1 MRLPLLS
8 TAVLGVAVAALPVR
22 PVMADTVLMDTAGF
36 IEGAQ
41 SFVESMQITAPGTL
55 TVTLADVPWLDT
67 IADLS
72 CFFTTTTSVLGAPM
86 GIGTESLAV
95 TPGTIYA
102 HWYGTA
108 AGTYNLG
115 AYTMNVTFSA
125 NGTGATAVGLPGSL
139 FLLLSGLG
147 LLMGWQ
153 RRGPTPPPVHDEAL
167 TI

>member
-1 MRLPLLS
+1 MRLPLLLA
-8 TAVLGVAVAALPVR
+8 AVLGAATVIPVR
-22 PVMADTVLMDTAGF
+22 TVRADTVLMDSAGF

-41 SFVESMQITAPGTL
+41 SFVEPLQITAPGTL

-72 CFFTTTTSVLGAPM
+72 CFFTTTTSVLGTPM
-86 GIGTESLAV
+86 GLGTESMAV
-95 TPGTIYA
+95 TPGMIYA

-108 AGTYNLG
+108 AGSYNLG
-115 AYTMNVTFSA
+115 AYTMNVTFSP
-125 NGTGATAVGLPGSL
+125 NGSGATAVGLPGSL

-153 RRGPTPPPVHDEAL
+153 RRGSPPPAVHDEAL